1 MVNSAG
7 LEVFMDLRNI
17 LLCKYSTDLEAFI
30 GTLDILLCKYQKT
43 GEFEE
48 GLYEC
53 KLIAHLFYV

>member
-7 LEVFMDLRNI
+7 LEVSMDLRNI

-43 GEFEE
+43 GEIWGGF
-48 GLYEC
+48 
-53 KLIAHLFYV
+53 VWM